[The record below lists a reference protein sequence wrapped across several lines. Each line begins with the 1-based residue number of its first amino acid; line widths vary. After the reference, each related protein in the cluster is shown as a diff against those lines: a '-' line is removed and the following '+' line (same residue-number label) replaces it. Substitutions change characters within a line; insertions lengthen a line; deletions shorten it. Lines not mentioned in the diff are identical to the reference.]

1 MPLLSSSTVQAVRDL
16 PIAQVLEP
24 YLQLKGKAGKLTAC
38 CPFHDEK
45 TGSFHVDERR
55 GFFHCFGCH
64 AAGDGIAF
72 VMKKARLDF
81 TEAVQE
87 IAQRHGVPMEHDK
100 AQYLNSEDKAKA
112 EAEYARQMSVR
123 VALTWAAGWY
133 AGHELPAGWAKGRA
147 LTPDVLGAAGLGF
160 APAGWDNLLV
170 AATKQQFSTETLLAA
185 GLIKE
190 RDGKPG
196 HYYDRFRER
205 VMFPIRD
212 WRGQVVAFTGRY
224 EGPAVPA
231 DQPQPAKYLNSPD
244 ETWTKGNHLY
254 GLDDAADAIRK
265 AGFAYGVEGQ
275 VDRLAMKQ
283 AGAPNTVAVGGTAL
297 TEAQVKLLAR
307 YTNKV
312 VLVPDHDGAGLKALD
327 KQAAQLLAEGLD
339 VRVLLPAEKGQDPD
353 DYLNKTL
360 KKPADRLAWLEGH
373 RDYLTHHLVGELMKD
388 DALGPQ
394 EKAAAVTR
402 LGELLET
409 MPNTVVRDM
418 YYDGICELWRPLKK
432 YKLAKRNVNVAKPAE
447 KAVSFVEREK
457 TAGELETA
465 ERELAQLKADKDYGF
480 WEQDNCYWKQDRKT
494 YQKIKITNYTIEILY
509 FVRAGGVSRLVCRFR
524 NEFREVRQAVLTTD
538 DLTAAATLDKCAARL
553 GNFVFF
559 GKQDD
564 LNNLRVKLMANV
576 PYAREVERLGHNS
589 AGFYAWA
596 NGLLYGGVFFPADRN
611 GFVRM
616 RRPVAEVEEIRKMK
630 PESQLEINGEV
641 RKLNAPDEI
650 FDVLD
655 EPAVAQLVADKQV
668 AEITYHYL
676 PAAAD
681 LLVAGGGEGDDTMSK
696 FRHFNR
702 GTLKFAEWSRRI
714 VQVYGESNGR
724 TLVAFYVAALFR
736 STIYAANNG
745 YFPLLYHFGQPQ
757 SGKSTSARS
766 LARMFG
772 IPFDMD
778 GTNLEG
784 GSTQTGIGRMLAT
797 VEDGIIWLNEY
808 KNTLPVR
815 MLGTLKGIADGSGK
829 LLGQNTSGNETK
841 VSRPR
846 SAAVVGG
853 QDLPTQDPALFSRC
867 IINEFDGKYHQPQAQ
882 KELQA
887 LEETGHTTAVTCE
900 VLSHYETVAA
910 GYKATEPACTKE
922 LRTAGAK
929 LLGTDP
935 NSRAILN
942 LTSLLT
948 PCKLLMDAGALDFG
962 FTYQQL
968 LDTLLTKLGLS
979 TEIASVSDD
988 VETYL
993 QVLSGLPKHVLT
1005 HGEHYQIVKENGRE
1019 ELLLRVAALHGHYLE
1034 AARRQGYTPLGV
1046 GTMRSYLK
1054 KHPSFIEERGHVR
1067 FSEITSGS
1075 TSCYAFDYYKIRQQG
1090 IEFNTT
1096 TLLADIA
1103 GKPIH
1108 LNGNLPE
1115 LLAEFMATIKP
1126 NADYRDGAE
1135 LLAAFNRDKSPAAT
1149 LEAFRAGTN
1158 GKTYFGEGGA
1168 LEVTWKHDQVRIAC
1182 VEADF

>member
-1 MPLLSSSTVQAVRDL
+1 
-16 PIAQVLEP
+16 
-24 YLQLKGKAGKLTAC
+24 
-38 CPFHDEK
+38 
-45 TGSFHVDERR
+45 
-55 GFFHCFGCH
+55 
-64 AAGDGIAF
+64 
-72 VMKKARLDF
+72 
-81 TEAVQE
+81 
-87 IAQRHGVPMEHDK
+87 
-100 AQYLNSEDKAKA
+100 
-112 EAEYARQMSVR
+112 
-123 VALTWAAGWY
+123 
-133 AGHELPAGWAKGRA
+133 
-147 LTPDVLGAAGLGF
+147 
-160 APAGWDNLLV
+160 
-170 AATKQQFSTETLLAA
+170 
-185 GLIKE
+185 
-190 RDGKPG
+190 
-196 HYYDRFRER
+196 
-205 VMFPIRD
+205 MFPIRD

-224 EGPAVPA
+224 EGPEVPA

-244 ETWTKGNHLY
+244 DTWQKGSHLY
-254 GLDDAADAIRK
+254 GLDLADRAIRQIK
-265 AGFAYGVEGQ
+265 STPFAYCVEGQ
-275 VDRLAMKQ
+275 VDVLAMRQ
-283 AGAPNTVAVGGTAL
+283 GGAPNTVAVGGTAL
-297 TEAQVKLLAR
+297 TEAQIKLLRR
-307 YTNKV
+307 YCEKV

-327 KQAAQLLAEGLD
+327 KQAAQLLAAGFD
-339 VRVLLPAEKGQDPD
+339 VRVLLPDTKGSDPD
-353 DYLNKTL
+353 EYLRKGCKT
-360 KKPADRLAWLEGH
+360 PADRLAWLEGH
-373 RDYLTHHLVGELMKD
+373 RDYLGTYLPAELMKD
-388 DALGPQ
+388 EALGPQ
-394 EKAAAVTR
+394 EVVAAVNK
-402 LGELLET
+402 LGALLET
-409 MPNTVVRDM
+409 IPDTVMRDI
-418 YYDGICELWRPLKK
+418 YYDAICADWKPLKK
-432 YKLAKRNVNVAKPAE
+432 YKLAKRSEKVVKPADAPAPT
-447 KAVSFVEREK
+447 KLADRPQTK
-457 TAGELETA
+457 DELEAA

-509 FVRAGGVSRLVCRFR
+509 FVRAGGVSRLVCRFK
-524 NEFREVRQAVLTTD
+524 NEFREVAQAVLTTD

-559 GKQDD
+559 GKQED

-576 PYAREVERLGHNS
+576 PYAQEVPRLGRNA

-596 NGLLYGGVFFPADRN
+596 NGLLYGGTFFPADRN

-616 RRPVAEVEEIRKMK
+616 RRPVADCEEIRKMK
-630 PESQLEINGEV
+630 PALSQLEINGEV
-641 RKLNAPDEI
+641 RKLNAADEI
-650 FDVLD
+650 FDVLTED
-655 EPAVAQLVADKQV
+655 QVAALVADSQV
-668 AEITYHYL
+668 TEVTYHYL

-681 LLVAGGGEGDDTMSK
+681 LLAAGGGDGDDTMSK
-696 FRHFNR
+696 FRHFNK
-702 GTLKFAEWSRRI
+702 GTLTFADWARRI
-714 VQVYGESNGR
+714 VQVYGEANGR

-736 STIYAANNG
+736 STIYTANNG

-784 GSTQTGIGRMLAT
+784 GSTQTGISRMLAT

-867 IINEFDGKYHQPQAQ
+867 IINEFDGKYHQLQAQ
-882 KELQA
+882 KELQDF
-887 LEETGHTTAVTCE
+887 EEKGHCTAVTCE
-900 VLSHYETVAA
+900 VLTHYDVVAA
-910 GYKATEPACTKE
+910 GYKTTEPVCTKE

-935 NSRAILN
+935 SSRAVLN

-948 PCKLLMDAGALDFG
+948 PCKLLMDAGVLDFG

-968 LDTLLTKLGLS
+968 LDTLLAKLGLS

-1005 HGEHYQIVKENGRE
+1005 HGEHYQVVKDNGRE
-1019 ELLLRVAALHGHYLE
+1019 ELLLRVGAIHGQYLE

-1054 KHPSFIEERGHVR
+1054 KHPSFIEERTHAR
-1067 FSEITSGS
+1067 FSEISSGS
-1075 TSCYAFDYYKIRQQG
+1075 TSCYAFDYYKIRAQG
-1090 IEFNTT
+1090 IEFTTT

-1103 GKPIH
+1103 SKPIH

-1115 LLAEFMATIKP
+1115 LLGEFMATVTP
-1126 NADYRDGAE
+1126 HADYRDGYQ
-1135 LLAAFNRDKSPAAT
+1135 LLASFNRGKEPACT
-1149 LEAFRAGTN
+1149 LETFKAASH
-1158 GKTYFGEGGA
+1158 GKTFFGQGGT
-1168 LEVTWKHDQVRIAC
+1168 LEVSWRHDQIRIANP
-1182 VEADF
+1182 EADF